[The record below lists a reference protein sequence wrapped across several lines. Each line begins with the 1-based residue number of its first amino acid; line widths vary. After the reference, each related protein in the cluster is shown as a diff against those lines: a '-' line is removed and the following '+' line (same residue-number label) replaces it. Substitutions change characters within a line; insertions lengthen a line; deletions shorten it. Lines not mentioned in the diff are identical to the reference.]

1 MRNNRLSQTRHPSA
15 RLRPLISVIVVTLIC
30 VAVESSHIA
39 PPSFAT
45 TNGGSITALGVPL
58 TENFDTLASAGTSI
72 TWTDNSTIP
81 GWYSTRTTYNSGTG
95 SSNTGALYSFGV
107 AGTNPVTD
115 RALGSVA
122 SGGTLT
128 VYQAA
133 RLTNNTGITIASLDI
148 SYVGEQWR
156 NGGNTAAHT
165 LTFQY
170 QVANAGIITGANAPA
185 TGWTTFS
192 PLSFTGPVTGSTAA
206 LLDGN
211 APANRIPKSATLA
224 VAVADGQEIWV
235 RWQDLDDS
243 GNDHGLAID
252 DFSVTATAAGDVAP
266 TVQNTTPANSATNVP
281 VGSNIV
287 VNFSEPVNAT
297 TSSFNLQ
304 CPSGPTE
311 TPFTLS
317 ASPASSFTLDPA
329 IDLPFGTV
337 CTMTVTATQI
347 TDIDGAPDNMA
358 TDYTFSFTTV
368 AADAAPAVTT
378 TSPANG
384 ASNVADDS
392 NIVINFNE
400 SVTASGSAFSIQC
413 QAGLPQAFTQ
423 TGSPATSFTLD
434 PIAALPPNATCTV
447 TVAATQ
453 ISDTDSTD
461 PPDQMAGDFSFSFST
476 PPAGA
481 GKVIIN
487 EIDADTPGNPDQAEF
502 IELYDGGIGNIPLDG
517 LVVVLYDGGLGPF
530 TGRQSYAAFDLD
542 GYRTDANG
550 YFVLGNPG
558 VPSASIIFDP
568 GPFGLLQNG
577 PDAVALY
584 VGNATD
590 FPNGTNATTTNLLDA
605 IVYGTDD
612 PSPSNLLPLIN
623 AGQLIVNEN
632 ANGAGTVESSQR
644 CPNGMGG
651 TRNSSAYKGAN
662 PTPGAAN
669 ECPAQA
675 PPSGVVIS
683 QIYGGG
689 GNTNATYHN
698 DYIELYNRGVASV
711 DLSGWSVQYAS
722 SAGSGWSSNLQPL
735 GGAIGA
741 GEYYLIALASGGA
754 VGAQLPA
761 ANITGQINMSGTTG
775 KVALSDS
782 FEPLTGNCPL
792 ANAHVRDFIGYGTAD
807 CGEGATTGPS
817 LTNTSAAF
825 RQGNG
830 SLDTNVN
837 HDDFV
842 AGPPNPRRT
851 AAIVEI
857 GPFVLITDRGGP
869 TRRATPRFR

>member
-1 MRNNRLSQTRHPSA
+1 MTA
-15 RLRPLISVIVVTLIC
+15 
-30 VAVESSHIA
+30 
-39 PPSFAT
+39 
-45 TNGGSITALGVPL
+45 GS
-58 TENFDTLASAGTSI
+58 
-72 TWTDNSTIP
+72 
-81 GWYSTRTTYNSGTG
+81 
-95 SSNTGALYSFGV
+95 
-107 AGTNPVTD
+107 
-115 RALGSVA
+115 
-122 SGGTLT
+122 
-128 VYQAA
+128 
-133 RLTNNTGITIASLDI
+133 
-148 SYVGEQWR
+148 
-156 NGGNTAAHT
+156 
-165 LTFQY
+165 
-170 QVANAGIITGANAPA
+170 
-185 TGWTTFS
+185 
-192 PLSFTGPVTGSTAA
+192 
-206 LLDGN
+206 
-211 APANRIPKSATLA
+211 
-224 VAVADGQEIWV
+224 
-235 RWQDLDDS
+235 
-243 GNDHGLAID
+243 DHGLAID

-266 TVQNTTPANSATNVP
+266 TVQNTTPVNSATNVP

-287 VNFSEPVNAT
+287 INFSEPVNAT
-297 TSSFNLQ
+297 TSSFSLQ
-304 CPSGPTE
+304 CPSGSPE
-311 TPFTLS
+311 TPITLS
-317 ASPASSFTLDPA
+317 ASPASSFTLDPTV
-329 IDLPFGTV
+329 DLPFGTV
-337 CTMTVTATQI
+337 CTLTVNAAQI

-358 TDYTFSFTTV
+358 ADYTLSFTTV
-368 AADAAPAVTT
+368 VADAAPAVTT
-378 TSPANG
+378 TTPANG
-384 ASNVADDS
+384 AANVALDS
-392 NIVINFNE
+392 NIVINFSE
-400 SVTASGSAFSIQC
+400 SVTASDSAFSIQC
-413 QAGLPQAFTQ
+413 PAGSPQAFTQ
-423 TGSPATSFTLD
+423 TSSPAASFTLH
-434 PIAALPPNATCTV
+434 PIAALPANTTCTV
-447 TVAATQ
+447 TVAAAQ

-502 IELYDGGIGNIPLDG
+502 IELYDGGIGNTPLDG
-517 LVVVLYDGGLGPF
+517 LVVVLYDGGLSPF
-530 TGRQSYAAFDLD
+530 TGKQSYAAFDLD
-542 GYRTDANG
+542 GYSTDANG

-632 ANGAGTVESSQR
+632 ANGAGTLESNQR

-651 TRNSSAYKGAN
+651 TRNSSAYKQAN

-675 PPSGVVIS
+675 PPSDVVIS

-754 VGAQLPA
+754 AGAPLPP

-792 ANAHVRDFIGYGTAD
+792 ANAHVRDFIGYGSAD
-807 CGEGATTGPS
+807 CGEGATTAPS
-817 LTNTSAAF
+817 LTNTSAAL

-830 SLDTNVN
+830 SIDTNVN

-842 AGPPNPRRT
+842 AGTPNPRRT

-857 GPFVLITDRGGP
+857 GPFVLITDPRTNGTNAPRDATIQVTFTEPVDVVDPWFDITCAATGNHNDATTAGSGRDHYITPNVNFQAGEQCTVTIFKDQVHDQDLDDAAPNTDTLPANYSLVVHGGDWHGAP
-869 TRRATPRFR
+869 LRRRASI